1 MFSIDR
7 VREFFKG
14 NISISEPLSR
24 FTTFRIGGPADFYL
38 EPKDREDLVNLI
50 KYLRKI
56 QYPYIVI
63 GNGSNV
69 LISDEGFRGVAIN
82 LEFGFNKIEVKKNNV
97 YAEAGIRLSKLVDV
111 CIEHSLVGI
120 ENLAGIPGT
129 LGGAILM
136 NAGAYG
142 GEISDYIKIVEV
154 VEDDKI
160 IFLNK
165 EDCGFGYRKSN
176 LEGKII
182 LSAEFELPFGDK
194 EKAKQRRKELL
205 LKRNQSQPVELPNAG
220 SIFKNPQNDYA
231 ARLIEQA
238 GLKGLTVGG
247 AKVSEKHANFIV
259 NFNNASSNDV
269 LELIRIIREKVFEKF
284 GVSLELEI
292 KLIGFNREKVSVWE
306 SLIFTY

>member
-1 MFSIDR
+1 MFS
-7 VREFFKG
+7 VEKVKEFFKG

-24 FTTFRIGGPADFYL
+24 FTTFRIGGPADYYL
-38 EPKDREDLVNLI
+38 EPKDRDDLLKLI
-50 KYLRKI
+50 KYLKEI
-56 QYPYIVI
+56 NYPYIII
-63 GNGSNV
+63 GNGSNI
-69 LISDEGFRGVAIN
+69 LISDDGIRGAAIN
-82 LEFGFNKIEVKKNNV
+82 LEYGFTKIEVMKNKV
-97 YAEAGIRLSKLVDV
+97 FAEAGIRLSKLVDV

-142 GEISDYIKIVEV
+142 GEISDYIKVVEV
-154 VEDDKI
+154 LDGTEIK
-160 IFLNK
+160 FLKK
-165 EDCGFGYRKSN
+165 EECGFSYRKSN

-194 EKAKQRRKELL
+194 TKAKERRKELL

-220 SIFKNPQNDYA
+220 SIFKNPSGDYA

-238 GLKGLTVGG
+238 GLKGLTIGG

-259 NFNNASSNDV
+259 NFNNASANDV
-269 LELIRIIREKVFEKF
+269 LELMKIIRQTVFQKF
-284 GVSLELEI
+284 GIMLEPEI
-292 KLIGFNREKVSVWE
+292 KMIGFDKDRVKVQ
-306 SLIFTY
+306 

>member
-1 MFSIDR
+1 MFSVEK

-14 NISISEPLSR
+14 NIAFREPLSK

-38 EPKDREDLVNLI
+38 EPKDRNDLINLI
-50 KYLRKI
+50 KYLKEI
-56 QYPYIVI
+56 KYPYILI

-69 LISDEGFRGVAIN
+69 LISDDGIRGAAIN
-82 LEFGFNKIEVKKNNV
+82 LEYGFTKIEVKKNRV
-97 YAEAGIRLSKLVDV
+97 YAEAGLRLSKFVDV
-111 CIEHSLVGI
+111 CIEHSLVGL

-142 GEISDYIKIVEV
+142 GEISDFITKVEV
-154 VEDDKI
+154 VDDEKI
-160 IFLNK
+160 IFLKK
-165 EDCGFGYRKSN
+165 EECGFAYRKSN

-182 LSAEFELPFGDK
+182 LSSEFELPFGDK
-194 EKAKQRRKELL
+194 EKAKERRKELL

-220 SIFKNPQNDYA
+220 SIFKNPPNDYA

-238 GLKGLTVGG
+238 GLKGLTIGG

-259 NFNNASSNDV
+259 NFNNATANDV
-269 LELIRIIREKVFEKF
+269 IELMKIIQERVHQKF
-284 GVSLELEI
+284 GVMLEPEI
-292 KLIGFNREKVSVWE
+292 KVIGFNIEKVRA
-306 SLIFTY
+306 

>member
-1 MFSIDR
+1 MFSVEK

-14 NISISEPLSR
+14 NISISEPLNR
-24 FTTFRIGGPADFYL
+24 FTTFRIGGPADYYL
-38 EPKDREDLVNLI
+38 EPKDREDLLKLI
-50 KYLRKI
+50 KYLKEI
-56 QYPYIVI
+56 KYPYIII

-69 LISDEGFRGVAIN
+69 LISDEGIRGAAIS
-82 LEFGFNKIEVKKNNV
+82 LEAGFTKIEVIKNKV

-142 GEISDYIKIVEV
+142 GEISDFIKLVEV
-154 VEDDKI
+154 IDDVEIK
-160 IFLNK
+160 FLKK
-165 EDCGFGYRKSN
+165 EECGFAYRKSN
-176 LEGKII
+176 LENKII

-194 EKAKQRRKELL
+194 VKAKERRKELL
-205 LKRNQSQPVELPNAG
+205 LKRNKAQPVELPNAG
-220 SIFKNPQNDYA
+220 SIFKNPPGDYA

-238 GLKGLTVGG
+238 GLKGLTIGG

-259 NFNNASSNDV
+259 NFNNASANDV
-269 LELIRIIREKVFEKF
+269 IELMKIIQEKVYEKF
-284 GVSLELEI
+284 GIMLEPEI
-292 KLIGFNREKVSVWE
+292 KMIGFDKNKAKVV
-306 SLIFTY
+306 